1 MHLSMSV
8 EQLAP
13 LGIFATQR
21 GGVSVMSQNPST
33 HCGVPTFGSP
43 TQASPMA
50 GTFTHVFVAG
60 SQSAPIA
67 QTSMTGLGA

>member
-21 GGVSVMSQNPST
+21 GGVSVMSQNPPT

-43 TQASPMA
+43 TQASPMT
-50 GTFTHVFVAG
+50 GTFTHVFVG

-67 QTSMTGLGA
+67 QISMSPLGA